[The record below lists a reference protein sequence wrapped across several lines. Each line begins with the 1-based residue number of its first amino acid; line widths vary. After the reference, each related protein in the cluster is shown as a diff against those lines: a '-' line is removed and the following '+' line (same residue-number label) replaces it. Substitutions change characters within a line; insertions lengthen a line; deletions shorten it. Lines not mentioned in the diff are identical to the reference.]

1 MKHLLALRDRCSWPS
16 IYYHTVDKLIQAIES
31 PIILEVGVAYGLH
44 GEHILNKFPDSIYYG
59 VDPYYFGYDE
69 SDSFGYEV
77 HNQYQMCTPQES
89 FDQLFKDVSNSLR
102 SKFKYR
108 SFLIRS
114 SLKYCLTALPKNMIN
129 FIFIDGDH
137 RYSAVRMDLM
147 CAKNLISK
155 NGIIAGDDYNWP
167 EVKKAVDDF
176 ANEIGKKVN
185 VLKNANGHMTWYLE
199 ILH

>member
-1 MKHLLALRDRCSWPS
+1 
-16 IYYHTVDKLIQAIES
+16 
-31 PIILEVGVAYGLH
+31 
-44 GEHILNKFPDSIYYG
+44 
-59 VDPYYFGYDE
+59 
-69 SDSFGYEV
+69 
-77 HNQYQMCTPQES
+77 
-89 FDQLFKDVSNSLR
+89 
-102 SKFKYR
+102 
-108 SFLIRS
+108 
-114 SLKYCLTALPKNMIN
+114 MIN